1 MRDWEKYRREQQ
13 RRDRIVAI
21 LGWAIAGFL
30 GFVFVWGVIAIV
42 SWLG

>member
-13 RRDRIVAI
+13 RRERIIA
-21 LGWAIAGFL
+21 LLAWAIAGFIA
-30 GFVFVWGVIAIV
+30 FVVLWGIVAIV